1 MNIKL
6 TSPFDYPTLERV
18 TREDGDRHYV
28 CPEGNK
34 LKSVTTILSA
44 TSFKPGLDQWRA
56 RVGEKEANRI
66 VNEACGLGTLMHTH
80 LENYVEGIPRPGG
93 NNLVRKLAQNMADQI
108 INRGLPNVSEVWGM
122 EQILYYPL
130 CYAGTTDLV
139 GIHNGEP
146 AIMDYK
152 TARKMKKRDMI
163 DDYYCQAA
171 AYINAHNHMFGTDI
185 KKGVIFMVDRDL
197 KYQEFIIEGLELAEA
212 KDQWQRRLDIFLNN
226 PLVSSEPPPEAIL

>member
-1 MNIKL
+1 MAIKL
-6 TSPFDYPTLERV
+6 TNPYDYPALERV
-18 TREDGDRHYV
+18 TREDGDRYYV
-28 CPEGNK
+28 SPEGDK

-44 TSFKPGLDQWRA
+44 TSYKPGLDQWRA

-80 LENYVEGIPRPGG
+80 LENYVEGVPRPGG
-93 NNLVRKLAQNMADQI
+93 NNLVRKLAENMADQI
-108 INRGLPNVSEVWGM
+108 INRGLPDVEEVWGM
-122 EQILYYPL
+122 EKILYYPGA
-130 CYAGTTDLV
+130 YAGTTDLV
-139 GIHNGEP
+139 GVHKGEP

-171 AYINAHNHMFGTDI
+171 AYIIAHNEMFGTDI

-197 KYQEFIIEGLELAEA
+197 KYQEFIIEGLEFLEA
-212 KDQWQRRLDIFLNN
+212 KDQWLRRLEIFLTN
-226 PLVSSEPPPEAIL
+226 PLGQAKPE